1 MQTKIPL
8 QSYKTKLKIHID
20 PGLVKP
26 CFEKPAPGNYRAQ
39 SIFFQLFSFQI
50 YLQSPRCRYGA
61 LELRYCF
68 IIILTLYSRLKQSL
82 M

>member
-26 CFEKPAPGNYRAQ
+26 CFEKPGPGNYWAQ

-50 YLQSPRCRYGA
+50 YLRKTKMS
-61 LELRYCF
+61 LRGTWT
-68 IIILTLYSRLKQSL
+68 TLLLHYHPHIVQ
-82 M
+82 